1 MKIWPDT
8 NGAVVARYVGQLR
21 LRYPRSPIYYRQV
34 LHSFQEIVVQ
44 TQCPPSQV
52 NRDALEAWL
61 HERVVL
67 WSVSTLLHRGRIVN
81 CFLDFLVQEGL
92 IASNPV
98 ADLRAE
104 YCVKSSTA
112 ILRALLA
119 PDPDQALEVLRQFP
133 PFGSVLGGLMRN
145 HIALMRTRGFRYE
158 TAGPLVLALRS
169 LSAGSS
175 GACRRAGIGHV
186 ATLVIGASDRQ
197 SRRRVRKS
205 GSRPGQGPASSRS
218 RHQAETP
225 GPASGAAGRATVA
238 PTLYLQPGRSPS
250 PP

>member
-8 NGAVVARYVGQLR
+8 NGAVVARYLGQLR

-44 TQCPPSQV
+44 AQCPPSQV

-61 HERVVL
+61 HERAVL

-81 CFLDFLVQEGL
+81 CFIDFLVQEGL

-133 PFGSVLGGLMRN
+133 PFGSVLVRISAIWLRIRPPRTLPNGGN
-145 HIALMRTRGFRYE
+145 C
-158 TAGPLVLALRS
+158 RS
-169 LSAGSS
+169 TSSA
-175 GACRRAGIGHV
+175 
-186 ATLVIGASDRQ
+186 
-197 SRRRVRKS
+197 
-205 GSRPGQGPASSRS
+205 
-218 RHQAETP
+218 
-225 GPASGAAGRATVA
+225 
-238 PTLYLQPGRSPS
+238 
-250 PP
+250 